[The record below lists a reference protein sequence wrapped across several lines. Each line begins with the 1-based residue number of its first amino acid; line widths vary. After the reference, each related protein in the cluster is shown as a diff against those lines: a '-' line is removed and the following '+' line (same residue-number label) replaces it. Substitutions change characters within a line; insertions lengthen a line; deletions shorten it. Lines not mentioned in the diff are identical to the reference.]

1 MAHST
6 TSAMEPVALRL
17 KARPDLPVILY
28 NPRICARLQPCK
40 GERKGDCLPLS
51 DHDGI
56 SNICARLQP
65 HTRVIFGATRLAR

>member
-17 KARPDLPVILY
+17 KASPDLPVILY

-40 GERKGDCLPLS
+40 ERRNGKSMLLSIHNGIS
-51 DHDGI
+51 DHMCQI
-56 SNICARLQP
+56 AALHKTHLSCYK
-65 HTRVIFGATRLAR
+65 VC